1 MFGKTIFQLIQ
12 ETTVFA
18 FIIKI
23 FTFKNG
29 SGFILSS
36 FLSFF
41 ITISTSELFTAVLK
55 NTEVKNLV
63 LPIFVEVGGFTLY
76 FLFNIADFGAG
87 LWFAIS
93 NAQKTKTNGFFEKDK
108 LYKTLWKMLGVLLLT
123 ILIMFI
129 AILSEII
136 GASYAYKFFIF
147 ALTLVLTLACLYE
160 FRSIGKNIEKRTG
173 SKPEIFGFMDKVLNA
188 IQRRTLKEIDKADVL
203 NGKSD
208 EVEEIE
214 TVEEPV
220 EEIEQQ
226 EK

>member
-1 MFGKTIFQLIQ
+1 MFGKTLFQLIQ
-12 ETTVFA
+12 ETTAFA

-23 FTFKNG
+23 FTFKKG
-29 SGFILSS
+29 SGLILSS
-36 FLSFF
+36 FLSLF
-41 ITISTSELFTAVLK
+41 ITISTSELFTVVLK

-93 NAQKTKTNGFFEKDK
+93 NAQKTKMNGFFEKDK

-136 GASYAYKFFIF
+136 GAYYSYNFFVF
-147 ALTLVLTLACLYE
+147 ALALVLTLACLYE

-173 SKPEIFGFMDKVLNA
+173 SKPDIFLFMDKVLNA
-188 IQRRTLKEIDKADVL
+188 IQKRTLREIDEAKIL
-203 NGKSD
+203 KGKS
-208 EVEEIE
+208 EEQNFE
-214 TVEEPV
+214 APTD
-220 EEIEQQ
+220 EIEQTE

>member
-1 MFGKTIFQLIQ
+1 MLGKTLFQLIQ
-12 ETTVFA
+12 ETTAFA

-29 SGFILSS
+29 SGLILSS
-36 FLSFF
+36 FLSLF

-93 NAQKTKTNGFFEKDK
+93 NAEKTKTNGFFEKDK

-136 GASYAYKFFIF
+136 GASYAYEFFIF

-173 SKPEIFGFMDKVLNA
+173 SKPDIFFFMDKVLNA
-188 IQRRTLKEIDKADVL
+188 IQKRILKEIDKS
-203 NGKSD
+203 NIMG
-208 EVEEIE
+208 EEKTDFQEEENSEIIE
-214 TVEEPV
+214 ET
-220 EEIEQQ
+220 EQS
-226 EK
+226 K

>member
-12 ETTVFA
+12 ETTAFA

-29 SGFILSS
+29 SGLILSS

-93 NAQKTKTNGFFEKDK
+93 NAQTTKTNGFFEKEK

-136 GASYAYKFFIF
+136 GASYSYKFFVF
-147 ALTLVLTLACLYE
+147 ALALVLTLACLYE

-173 SKPEIFGFMDKVLNA
+173 SKPDIFFFMDKVLNA
-188 IQRRTLKEIDKADVL
+188 IQKRTLKEIDKS
-203 NGKSD
+203 NIMGD
-208 EVEEIE
+208 ENEELQEEGNSEIIE
-214 TVEEPV
+214 ET
-220 EEIEQQ
+220 EQS
-226 EK
+226 K

>member
-1 MFGKTIFQLIQ
+1 MLGKTLFQLIQ
-12 ETTVFA
+12 ETTAFA

-29 SGFILSS
+29 SGLILSS

-87 LWFAIS
+87 IWFAIS
-93 NAQKTKTNGFFEKDK
+93 NAEKTKTNGFFEKDK

-129 AILSEII
+129 SILSEII
-136 GASYAYKFFIF
+136 GASYSYKFFVF
-147 ALTLVLTLACLYE
+147 ALALVLTLACLYE

-173 SKPEIFGFMDKVLNA
+173 SKPDIFFFMDKILNA
-188 IQRRTLKEIDKADVL
+188 IQRRTLKEIDRT
-203 NGKSD
+203 NIIG
-208 EVEEIE
+208 EEKEGFQEEENSEIIE
-214 TVEEPV
+214 ET
-220 EEIEQQ
+220 EQS
-226 EK
+226 K

>member
-1 MFGKTIFQLIQ
+1 MLGKTLFQLIQ
-12 ETTVFA
+12 ETTAFA

-29 SGFILSS
+29 SGLILSS
-36 FLSFF
+36 FLSLF

-87 LWFAIS
+87 IWFAIS
-93 NAQKTKTNGFFEKDK
+93 NAEKTKTNGFFEKDK

-129 AILSEII
+129 SILSEII
-136 GASYAYKFFIF
+136 GASYSYKFFVF
-147 ALTLVLTLACLYE
+147 ALALVLTLACLYE

-173 SKPEIFGFMDKVLNA
+173 SKPDIFFFMDKILNA
-188 IQRRTLKEIDKADVL
+188 IQRRTLKEIDRI
-203 NGKSD
+203 NIIG
-208 EVEEIE
+208 EEKEGFKEEENSEIIE
-214 TVEEPV
+214 ET
-220 EEIEQQ
+220 EQS
-226 EK
+226 K

>member
-1 MFGKTIFQLIQ
+1 MFGKTIFQFIQ
-12 ETTVFA
+12 ETTAFA

-129 AILSEII
+129 SILSEII
-136 GASYAYKFFIF
+136 GASYSYKFFVF
-147 ALTLVLTLACLYE
+147 ALALVLTLACLYE

-173 SKPEIFGFMDKVLNA
+173 SKPDIFFFMDKILNA
-188 IQRRTLKEIDKADVL
+188 IQRRTLKEIDRI
-203 NGKSD
+203 NIIG
-208 EVEEIE
+208 EEKEGFQEEENSEIIE
-214 TVEEPV
+214 ET
-220 EEIEQQ
+220 EQS
-226 EK
+226 K

>member
-1 MFGKTIFQLIQ
+1 MFTKIIQ
-12 ETTVFA
+12 SLHDTTAVA
-18 FIIKI
+18 FLVNI
-23 FTFKNG
+23 FTFKKG
-29 SGFILSS
+29 AGFLLSL
-36 FLSFF
+36 FLS
-41 ITISTSELFTAVLK
+41 IPLTISTTEIFGAVLK
-55 NTEVKNLV
+55 NTDVKNLV
-63 LPIFVEVGGFTLY
+63 VPIFVEVAGFTLY
-76 FLFNIADFGAG
+76 FLFNLADFGAG
-87 LWFAIS
+87 IWFAIS
-93 NAQKTKTNGFFEKDK
+93 HAKKHNLKDFFDGEK

-173 SKPEIFGFMDKVLNA
+173 SKPEIFGFMDKVLDK

-203 NGKSD
+203 NDKAD
-208 EVEEIE
+208 EVEETE
-214 TVEEPV
+214 MVEEQP

>member
-1 MFGKTIFQLIQ
+1 MSKIFSIPS
-12 ETTVFA
+12 ESTVFA
-18 FIIKI
+18 SLVNI

-29 SGFILSS
+29 SGLILSVLLS
-36 FLSFF
+36 VPLSFTTNKMF
-41 ITISTSELFTAVLK
+41 EAVLK
-55 NTEVKNLV
+55 NTEMKNLV
-63 LPIFVEVGGFTLY
+63 VPIFVEIAGFTLY
-76 FLFNIADFGAG
+76 FLFNLADFGAG
-87 LWFAIS
+87 IWFAIS
-93 NAQKTKTNGFFEKDK
+93 HAKRHNLKDFFENEK

-136 GASYAYKFFIF
+136 GVSYAYEFFIF

-173 SKPEIFGFMDKVLNA
+173 SKPEIFGFMDKVLDS
-188 IQRRTLKEIDKADVL
+188 IQKRTLKEIDKADVL
-203 NGKSD
+203 NDKAD
-208 EVEEIE
+208 EVEETE
-214 TVEEPV
+214 MVEEQP

>member
-1 MFGKTIFQLIQ
+1 M
-12 ETTVFA
+12 
-18 FIIKI
+18 
-23 FTFKNG
+23 
-29 SGFILSS
+29 ILSS
-36 FLSFF
+36 FLSLF

-136 GASYAYKFFIF
+136 GASYSYKFFVF
-147 ALTLVLTLACLYE
+147 ALALVLTLACLYE
-160 FRSIGKNIEKRTG
+160 FRSIRKNIEKRTG
-173 SKPEIFGFMDKVLNA
+173 SKPDIFFFMDKVLNA
-188 IQRRTLKEIDKADVL
+188 IQKRTLKEIDKS
-203 NGKSD
+203 NIMG
-208 EVEEIE
+208 EEKTDFQEEENSEIIE
-214 TVEEPV
+214 ET
-220 EEIEQQ
+220 EQS
-226 EK
+226 K

>member
-1 MFGKTIFQLIQ
+1 MSKIFSIIS
-12 ETTVFA
+12 ESTVFA
-18 FIIKI
+18 SLVNI

-29 SGFILSS
+29 SGLILSVLLS
-36 FLSFF
+36 VPLSFTTNKMF
-41 ITISTSELFTAVLK
+41 EAVLK
-55 NTEVKNLV
+55 NTEMKNLV
-63 LPIFVEVGGFTLY
+63 VPIFVEIAGFTLY
-76 FLFNIADFGAG
+76 FLFNLADFGAG
-87 LWFAIS
+87 IWFAIS
-93 NAQKTKTNGFFEKDK
+93 HAKRHNLKDFFENEK

-136 GASYAYKFFIF
+136 GVSYAYEFFIF

-173 SKPEIFGFMDKVLNA
+173 SKPEIFGFMDKVLDR
-188 IQRRTLKEIDKADVL
+188 IQRRTLKEIDKADIL
-203 NGKSD
+203 NNKAD
-208 EVEEIE
+208 EVEETE
-214 TVEEPV
+214 MVEEQP

>member
-1 MFGKTIFQLIQ
+1 MLGKTLFQLIQ
-12 ETTVFA
+12 ETTAFA

-29 SGFILSS
+29 SGLILSS

-87 LWFAIS
+87 IWFAIS
-93 NAQKTKTNGFFEKDK
+93 NAEKTKTNGFFEKDK

-129 AILSEII
+129 SILSEII
-136 GASYAYKFFIF
+136 GASYSYKFFVF
-147 ALTLVLTLACLYE
+147 ALALVLTLACLYE

-173 SKPEIFGFMDKVLNA
+173 SKPDIFFFMDKILNA
-188 IQRRTLKEIDKADVL
+188 IQRRTLKEIDRT
-203 NGKSD
+203 NIIG
-208 EVEEIE
+208 EEKEGFQEEKNSEIIE
-214 TVEEPV
+214 ET
-220 EEIEQQ
+220 EQS
-226 EK
+226 K

>member
-1 MFGKTIFQLIQ
+1 MCENFFSIGVKFLINL
-12 ETTVFA
+12 
-18 FIIKI
+18 
-23 FTFKNG
+23 FTFKKG
-29 SGFILSS
+29 SGLILS
-36 FLSFF
+36 FLISLPL
-41 ITISTSELFTAVLK
+41 TISTNKIFLTVIE
-55 NTEVKNLV
+55 NTEVKNLIV
-63 LPIFVEVGGFTLY
+63 PIFVEVAGFTLY
-76 FLFNIADFGAG
+76 FLFNLTDFGAG
-87 LWFAIS
+87 IWFAIS
-93 NAQKTKTNGFFEKDK
+93 HAKKYNLKNFFENEK

-214 TVEEPV
+214 TVEETV
-220 EEIEQQ
+220 EELEQQ

>member
-1 MFGKTIFQLIQ
+1 MLGKTLFQLIQ
-12 ETTVFA
+12 ETTAFA

-29 SGFILSS
+29 SGLILSS

-87 LWFAIS
+87 IWFAIS
-93 NAQKTKTNGFFEKDK
+93 NAEKTKTNGLFEKDK

-129 AILSEII
+129 SILSEII
-136 GASYAYKFFIF
+136 GASYSYKFFVF
-147 ALTLVLTLACLYE
+147 ALALVLTLACLYE

-173 SKPEIFGFMDKVLNA
+173 SKPDIFFFMDKILNA
-188 IQRRTLKEIDKADVL
+188 IQRRTLKEIDRI
-203 NGKSD
+203 NIIG
-208 EVEEIE
+208 EEKEGFKEEENSEIIE
-214 TVEEPV
+214 ET
-220 EEIEQQ
+220 EQS
-226 EK
+226 K

>member
-1 MFGKTIFQLIQ
+1 MCENFFSIGVKFLIN
-12 ETTVFA
+12 
-18 FIIKI
+18 I
-23 FTFKNG
+23 FTFKKG
-29 SGFILSS
+29 SGFLLSI
-36 FLSFF
+36 FLSVPL
-41 ITISTSELFTAVLK
+41 TISTTEIFGAVLK
-55 NTEVKNLV
+55 NTEVKNLIV
-63 LPIFVEVGGFTLY
+63 PIFVEVAGFTLY

-87 LWFAIS
+87 IWFAIS
-93 NAQKTKTNGFFEKDK
+93 HAKKYNLKNFFENEK

-136 GASYAYKFFIF
+136 GVSYAYNFFIF

-173 SKPEIFGFMDKVLNA
+173 SKPEIFGFMDKVLDR

-203 NGKSD
+203 NDKAD
-208 EVEEIE
+208 EVEETE
-214 TVEEPV
+214 TVEQS

>member
-1 MFGKTIFQLIQ
+1 MHQNFLIIA
-12 ETTVFA
+12 VGY
-18 FIIKI
+18 IWNVLS
-23 FTFKNG
+23 FKKG
-29 SGFILSS
+29 SALILST
-36 FLSFF
+36 F
-41 ITISTSELFTAVLK
+41 ISLFMTISTNGIFEAVLK
-55 NTEVKNLV
+55 NTDIKNIIV
-63 LPIFVEVGGFTLY
+63 PIFVEIAGFTLY

-87 LWFAIS
+87 IWFAIS
-93 NAQKTKTNGFFEKDK
+93 HAKKYNLKVFFESEK

-147 ALTLVLTLACLYE
+147 ALTLVLTLASLYE

-173 SKPEIFGFMDKVLNA
+173 SKPEIFGFMDKVLDR

-203 NGKSD
+203 NDKAD
-208 EVEEIE
+208 EVEEPE
-214 TVEEPV
+214 TVEETA
-220 EEIEQQ
+220 ETEQ